1 MSGAV
6 KFDSSKPPLGLI
18 PRTALEAE
26 AQVLA
31 FGAEKYGRDN
41 WRKGMEWQRMIDA
54 ALRHIVA
61 FADGEDMDPE
71 SGYHHL
77 AHAKCCLSFLLEY
90 HAKQLGTD
98 DRAHSKPVVHTD
110 QFDKWGGT
118 D

>member
-1 MSGAV
+1 MTKAV
-6 KFDSSKPPLGLI
+6 KFDSDKPPIGLI
-18 PRTALEAE
+18 PRSALEAE

-77 AHAKCCLSFLLEY
+77 AHAKCCLSFLIEY
-90 HAKQLGTD
+90 HIKQLGTD
-98 DRAHSKPVVHTD
+98 NRVVND
-110 QFDKWGGT
+110 SVYSEVFQNKWGGT